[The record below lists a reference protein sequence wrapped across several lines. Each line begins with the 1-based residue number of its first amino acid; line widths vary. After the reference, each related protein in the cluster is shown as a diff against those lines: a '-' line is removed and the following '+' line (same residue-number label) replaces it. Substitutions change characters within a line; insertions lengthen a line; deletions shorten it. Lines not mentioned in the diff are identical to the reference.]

1 MTPEQRLNR
10 LERVVKLMIKAGLRA
25 RKQSRDQD
33 DKINILIH
41 SQMETNDQISRLGAR
56 TEAAIAGLAAG
67 QARTD
72 DALAGLA
79 ARQARTDDALAGLA
93 AGQAKTDEALAGLA
107 AGQARTDDALR
118 AFINSLRRGRN
129 GKS

>member
-10 LERVVKLMIKAGLRA
+10 LERVVKLMINAGLRA

-41 SQMETNDQISRLGAR
+41 SQMETSDQISRMGAR
-56 TEAAIAGLAAG
+56 TEEAIAGLVAGQAKTEAAITGLAAG

-72 DALAGLA
+72 EALAV
-79 ARQARTDDALAGLA
+79 LA
-93 AGQAKTDEALAGLA
+93 AGQSK
-107 AGQARTDDALR
+107 TDDALR